1 MPRVL
6 ESGKKNAVGMLEHA
20 PSFGGLKI
28 SLSMFLLI
36 NKWKDRRLKAPR
48 QHVPRILYTHG
59 Q

>member
-36 NKWKDRRLKAPR
+36 NKWKDRRLKASR
-48 QHVPRILYTHG
+48 QHLPRIL
-59 Q
+59 